1 MTLPANQIECLSV
14 STNQRV
20 SSSNHQIENAP
31 KNKTRRSSN
40 QLITDNQLIDLLE
53 SVTLNW
59 SFKAIGWIRR
69 EKPTHF
75 RSKMKQNDLRGFEN
89 LIYSNGHMNALTS

>member
-14 STNQRV
+14 STNQKA
-20 SSSNHQIENAP
+20 SSSNHQIENVP
-31 KNKTRRSSN
+31 KNKTRRLSN

-59 SFKAIGWIRR
+59 SFKAIGWIRH

>member
-1 MTLPANQIECLSV
+1 MTKKGLQSDVDWMTLPANQIECLSL

-31 KNKTRRSSN
+31 KNKTRRLSN

-53 SVTLNW
+53 SVTLN
-59 SFKAIGWIRR
+59 
-69 EKPTHF
+69 
-75 RSKMKQNDLRGFEN
+75 
-89 LIYSNGHMNALTS
+89 